1 MVQHRV
7 AHYEVWRK
15 AYDGFSDAQKT
26 AGVTRQSVYRADD
39 DPNNLLVIHG
49 FATTAEAEKF
59 LTGAELRDAM
69 RQAVSRASHESR
81 STRTCSRPG
90 KPGSPGHRYGCRAG
104 PAARSGISC
113 STAPR
118 TGAAKPQQKS

>member
-90 KPGSPGHRYGCRAG
+90 KPGSPRSPVRLPGWPGCAFGHQLLNRAEDW
-104 PAARSGISC
+104 SS
-113 STAPR
+113 
-118 TGAAKPQQKS
+118 